1 MIDTSLFREAMSI
14 FPTGVT
20 VVTAL
25 GDDGGMTGFTA
36 SAFTSL
42 SLDPPLVLICPA
54 RTSATYAN
62 ILARRS
68 FAIHFLSDEQE
79 AVAYAFASKGPNKL
93 PKSGWHVSARGNPIL
108 YRYAC
113 LIECT
118 LWTEYDGGD
127 HAIIVGAVQS
137 VQQADANALFYY
149 RGSILKRAETHPVP

>member
-1 MIDTSLFREAMSI
+1 MIDPARFREAMST

-25 GDDGGMTGFTA
+25 GEDGSMTGFTA
-36 SAFTSL
+36 SAFSSL
-42 SLDPPLVLICPA
+42 SLDPPLILICPT

-93 PKSGWHVSARGNPIL
+93 PQSEWHLSANGNPVL
-108 YRYAC
+108 HRHAC

-118 LWTEYDGGD
+118 LWKEYDGGD
-127 HAIIVGAVQS
+127 HSIIVGAVQS
-137 VQQADANALFYY
+137 IHQGAEEALFYY
-149 RGSILKRAETHPVP
+149 RGSMFNGAKTRSSA